1 MKAEIFGKPETEGEK
16 WVLRAL
22 DDQAINHERIIYCQ
36 SSLVFNKENGQSRT
50 ATPDFVMIIP
60 SRGYFVLEVK
70 DWNNIKEAT
79 KRKALADGK
88 WWGSPVG
95 QARNGAEILNM
106 NLQGNRA
113 IADALPPY
121 YYAGILPFIDQA
133 VIRWLTHDNHWGA
146 GRLFGRKDVLK
157 AAFFQTLMKA
167 RLRRPWKAP
176 MSETPLTA
184 ASQYPAQTLLRLR
197 FEHLDHLQDFYSSFR
212 FSHTTSSSEC
222 VMIIHSER
230 KTCLLLD

>member
-1 MKAEIFGKPETEGEK
+1 MKAETFGKPETAGEE
-16 WVLRAL
+16 WVLREL
-22 DDQAINHERIIYCQ
+22 ENQAINHEHIIYCR
-36 SSLVFNKENGQSRT
+36 SSLVYNKDNGEPRT
-50 ATPDFVMIIP
+50 ATPDFVIIVP
-60 SRGYFVLEVK
+60 SKGYFVLEVK
-70 DWNNIKEAT
+70 DWGEIT
-79 KRKALADGK
+79 KASQNQARADGK
-88 WWGSPVG
+88 WKGSPVV
-95 QARNGAEILNM
+95 QAHNAAEILNM